1 MDISYQADFLHW
13 CVGRRHR
20 VWSDRRPVSKHQLW
34 SSRIDF
40 YVFPPNFCSLSP
52 CSIGRRKTL
61 MAAVLLWN
69 VSGFALCWAP
79 EYISFIILEFIVAA
93 AQHGAFMVC
102 NVMGKPLLR
111 PCVRLV
117 LSVCL
122 SVCQCAGFYL
132 CVVRLL
138 HLPLVP
144 GFLSFHSPCWPGII
158 KQLKQTTFNCRC
170 SETWFTTA
178 YDWLPFVKSNKP
190 CFFTYSNRSIKSTT

>member
-1 MDISYQADFLHW
+1 
-13 CVGRRHR
+13 
-20 VWSDRRPVSKHQLW
+20 
-34 SSRIDF
+34 
-40 YVFPPNFCSLSP
+40 
-52 CSIGRRKTL
+52 

-122 SVCQCAGFYL
+122 SVCRVLFVCSSLITFTLSARVLVIPFTLLARYNKTTKTNYL
-132 CVVRLL
+132 Y
-138 HLPLVP
+138 LPV
-144 GFLSFHSPCWPGII
+144 
-158 KQLKQTTFNCRC
+158 
-170 SETWFTTA
+170 
-178 YDWLPFVKSNKP
+178 
-190 CFFTYSNRSIKSTT
+190 

>member
-40 YVFPPNFCSLSP
+40 YVSPPYFCSLSP

-122 SVCQCAGFYL
+122 SVCRVLFVCSSLITFTLSARVLVIPFTLLARYNKTTKTNYL
-132 CVVRLL
+132 Y
-138 HLPLVP
+138 LPV
-144 GFLSFHSPCWPGII
+144 
-158 KQLKQTTFNCRC
+158 
-170 SETWFTTA
+170 
-178 YDWLPFVKSNKP
+178 
-190 CFFTYSNRSIKSTT
+190 